1 MRYRYNPAGTIVE
14 SDSALDSILFSPVN
28 VPEGKEKPVK
38 KAPAK
43 KATGRVK
50 KACTQKSQK

>member
-1 MRYRYNPAGTIVE
+1 MRYRYNPTGTIVE
-14 SDSALDSILFSPVN
+14 SDEMLDSILFSPVE
-28 VPEGKEKPVK
+28 VPEEKEKTVK

>member
-1 MRYRYNPAGTIVE
+1 MRYRYNPTGTIVE
-14 SDSALDSILFSPVN
+14 SDEMLDSILFSPD
-28 VPEGKEKPVK
+28 VPEEKEKPVK